1 MPLPSLRRQSAR
13 AKLLP
18 PVRLMIIDD
27 SLVART
33 ALKRLVEGA
42 DGLAVVAVASNAQA
56 ALDALPCN
64 RVDVI
69 LLDLDMP
76 GMGGLEALPR
86 LIERARGA
94 RILVVSSLTVD
105 GAADTLAA
113 LALGAAD
120 TLPKPVA
127 RGFHGD
133 YRDMLIGKIRELGL
147 AATPASTP
155 ARRAP
160 APAAPLRKPAGN
172 KAGTPAEVLAIG
184 ASTGGVHALASLFAA
199 LPRQPGVPV
208 VITQHL
214 PPAII
219 PYFARQIRTAS
230 GCETLLAED
239 DMPLAPDRVL
249 IAPGDA
255 HMAFRRKGDTLVV
268 RLDHSPAPSGCLPS
282 LDVMFASLAEEMGEL
297 TLGVVLSGMGR
308 DGALGA
314 ARVVAAGGTILAQD
328 EASSAVWGMPR
339 AVAEAGL
346 ASAVL
351 PPEQLAQRV
360 IAAIGAPL
368 GVAPCK

>member
-1 MPLPSLRRQSAR
+1 MRSDRAR
-13 AKLLP
+13 AALLP

-33 ALKRLVEGA
+33 ALKRMVEGA
-42 DGLAVVAVASNAQA
+42 EGLEVVGIASNAEA
-56 ALDALPCN
+56 ALETLRTS
-64 RVDVI
+64 RVDVV

-86 LIERARGA
+86 IIERARGA
-94 RILVVSSLTVD
+94 RILVVSSLTID
-105 GAADTLAA
+105 GAEHTLAA

-133 YRDMLIGKIRELGL
+133 YRDLLLGKIRELGL
-147 AATPASTP
+147 AAVPTREAVGREPAPSPRLRPPTGNP
-155 ARRAP
+155 ARQ
-160 APAAPLRKPAGN
+160 
-172 KAGTPAEVLAIG
+172 PAEILAIG

-199 LPRQPGVPV
+199 LPRQLGVPV

-219 PYFARQIRTAS
+219 PYFARQIRSAS
-230 GCETLLAED
+230 GCETLLAEE
-239 DMPLAPDRVL
+239 DMPVLPDRVL

-255 HMAFRRKGDTLVV
+255 HMAFRRRGDTLTV
-268 RLDHSPAPSGCLPS
+268 RLDHAPAPSGCLPS
-282 LDVMFASLAEEMGEL
+282 LDTMFASLAEEMGDR

-314 ARVVAAGGTILAQD
+314 ARIVAAGGTILAQD

-360 IAAIGAPL
+360 IAGIG
-368 GVAPCK
+368 GTPCK

>member
-1 MPLPSLRRQSAR
+1 MPLPSLRRRNAR
-13 AKLLP
+13 VTLLP

-33 ALKRLVEGA
+33 ALKRMVEGA
-42 DGLAVVAVASNAQA
+42 EGLEVVGIASNAEA
-56 ALDALPCN
+56 ALETLRTS

-94 RILVVSSLTVD
+94 RVLVVSSLTVD
-105 GAADTLAA
+105 GAADTLSA

-133 YRDMLIGKIRELGL
+133 YRDLLLGKIRELGL
-147 AATPASTP
+147 AATPVPHTLRRETP
-155 ARRAP
+155 PPVKR
-160 APAAPLRKPAGN
+160 RKPVGN
-172 KAGTPAEVLAIG
+172 AAYKPAEVLAIG

-199 LPRQPGVPV
+199 LPRQLGVPV

-239 DMPLAPDRVL
+239 DMPLMPDHVL

-255 HMAFRRKGDTLVV
+255 HMAFRRKGDSLVV
-268 RLDHSPAPSGCLPS
+268 RLDHEPAPSGCLPS
-282 LDVMFASLAEEMGEL
+282 LDVMFASLAEEMGDR

-314 ARVVAAGGTILAQD
+314 ARIVSAGGAILAQD

-360 IAAIGAPL
+360 IAGIGAL
-368 GVAPCK
+368 SCK